1 MINEHKKNRRAV
13 KYNIKPRNF
22 VAKNATTGGAGEHRD
37 KSKEIPRSAKH
48 KNKEMDMSEEWTQ
61 KYKSSINC
69 SHPKGFSQRAHCQGK
84 KKHNESMEMEMT
96 CEDCGM
102 CQTHGSL
109 NEIAKGAKDSNGVTK
124 CWPGKHA
131 AGTKTGKNGGQVRN
145 CVPNESVAEGRKPF
159 RDLKSWTDHAKSQGL
174 KVSEPSN
181 HIDWTHDAT
190 DKQGNVR
197 GRFVR
202 TRVPQNSRGFIH
214 QQDMAEGY
222 LNEDIMGAP
231 RPEDNHEAS
240 MALSEL
246 YRNAKYAMA
255 LLKII
260 EPNDAIDGWVQA
272 NLTSAADMLDKVG
285 HYLDYKN
292 INGRKPEV
300 DMDEDDN
307 VDDTDVGEA
316 DGSMAREN
324 LQIIVEYSIKLMEM
338 IKPGDNLA
346 SWVSMKLTK
355 ASEAISSA
363 KHFIEYRQFE
373 KHASDAFES
382 KLTRMLAQQLSET
395 MSPASNFAGSKKNK
409 LGSAGQLKGNMKRPA
424 RAGDLVGGAAE
435 SVSEDD
441 EAMRN
446 FLAKG
451 GKIQH
456 VKPQKGPKSPGLSY
470 GSRHIGASGG
480 RGSSKG
486 KVSGLGASTHKSSSK
501 PVVTAEQVDVDA
513 HPTDSGDYTYSING
527 KPVEPGSDLHN
538 SIKDQH
544 MDQVS
549 PIYKPLKQMMSQPT
563 DQSMGADPRKDSE
576 NDVQPNDVIIPSHPK
591 GHWVKVRDIGETD
604 NEKPKTVAK
613 TWDEMS
619 SKEKLSGVKGR
630 TVWNP
635 KTQKYRTVFDM
646 PAQSKK

>member
-22 VAKNATTGGAGEHRD
+22 VAKNATTSGAGEHKD
-37 KSKEIPRSAKH
+37 KSKEIARKAKH
-48 KNKEMDMSEEWTQ
+48 KNREMDMAEDDGNSPAQGSEEQRFPHYTKFKNTAFEVPDDDHPEGSRIVNPGSDEWENIYKREFDMPSPKDTGGFQIGNHPLVKAPSQ
-61 KYKSSINC
+61 K
-69 SHPKGFSQRAHCQGK
+69 
-84 KKHNESMEMEMT
+84 
-96 CEDCGM
+96 D
-102 CQTHGSL
+102 
-109 NEIAKGAKDSNGVTK
+109 
-124 CWPGKHA
+124 
-131 AGTKTGKNGGQVRN
+131 
-145 CVPNESVAEGRKPF
+145 VAEGERTMSRAAKGMMKYGKPGMKKLAQLG
-159 RDLKSWTDHAKSQGL
+159 RDGA
-174 KVSEPSN
+174 SEEKM
-181 HIDWTHDAT
+181 DDAR
-190 DKQGNVR
+190 DKFDKYNESLLR
-197 GRFVR
+197 
-202 TRVPQNSRGFIH
+202 
-214 QQDMAEGY
+214 
-222 LNEDIMGAP
+222 EDIMGAP

-246 YRNAKYAMA
+246 YRNAKYGMA

-292 INGRKPEV
+292 INGRKPDVE
-300 DMDEDDN
+300 MEEDDN
-307 VDDTDVGEA
+307 VDDADVGEA

-324 LQIIVEYSIKLMEM
+324 LQIIVEYSIRLMEM

-373 KHASDAFES
+373 KHAGDAFES

-486 KVSGLGASTHKSSSK
+486 KVSGLGASTHKSSNK
-501 PVVTAEQVDVDA
+501 PVVTAEQVNVDA
-513 HPTDSGDYTYSING
+513 HPTDSGDWNYSING

-544 MDQVS
+544 MNQVS

-591 GHWVKVRDIGETD
+591 GEWVKVRDIGEND
-604 NEKPKTVAK
+604 SEKSKTVAK

-635 KTQKYRTVFDM
+635 KTQKYRTVFDV

>member
-22 VAKNATTGGAGEHRD
+22 VAKNATTSGAGEHKD
-37 KSKEIPRSAKH
+37 KSKELPRKAKH
-48 KNKEMDMSEEWTQ
+48 KNKEMDMAEGFPQPGE
-61 KYKSSINC
+61 SS
-69 SHPKGFSQRAHCQGK
+69 GK
-84 KKHNESMEMEMT
+84 AKQFNPNAKVQTREMT
-96 CEDCGM
+96 LD
-102 CQTHGSL
+102 QIL
-109 NEIAKGAKDSNGVTK
+109 NSVKGIPYVNNVVDDWDAKDYSWGVTK
-124 CWPGKHA
+124 KVIEYAQYLQKNPQSVANLPPLVVIDGQLNDGAHRLSAINLLQKRMDPKNPLWKQVKLKVNF
-131 AGTKTGKNGGQVRN
+131 GTSADVASEQG
-145 CVPNESVAEGRKPF
+145 VAEGL
-159 RDLKSWTDHAKSQGL
+159 LK
-174 KVSEPSN
+174 
-181 HIDWTHDAT
+181 
-190 DKQGNVR
+190 
-197 GRFVR
+197 
-202 TRVPQNSRGFIH
+202 
-214 QQDMAEGY
+214 
-222 LNEDIMGAP
+222 EDIMGAP
-231 RPEDNHEAS
+231 RPEDNHEAT

-246 YRNAKYAMA
+246 YRNAKYGMA

-272 NLTSAADMLDKVG
+272 NLTNAAEILDKVG

-300 DMDEDDN
+300 NMDEDDN
-307 VDDTDVGEA
+307 VDDAEPGDS

-324 LQIIVEYSIKLMEM
+324 LEMIVEYSIRLMEM

-355 ASEAISSA
+355 ASEAVSSA
-363 KHFIEYRQFE
+363 KHFIEYRNFE
-373 KHASDAFES
+373 KHASDAFEG
-382 KLTRMLAQQLSET
+382 KITRMLAQKLSET
-395 MSPASNFAGSKKNK
+395 MSPASTFVGSKKNK
-409 LGSAGQLKGNMKRPA
+409 LGSAGQLKGNMKRSA
-424 RAGDLVGGAAE
+424 RAGDLVGGGAAE
-435 SVSEDD
+435 SVAEDD
-441 EAMRN
+441 EAMKD

-470 GSRHIGASGG
+470 GSKHIGASGG

-486 KVSGLGASTHKSSSK
+486 KVSGLGAATRKSSSK
-501 PVVTAEQVDVDA
+501 PVVTAEQVSVVA
-513 HPTDSGDYTYSING
+513 HPTDTGDWSYSIDG

-538 SIKDQH
+538 AIKDQH

-549 PIYKPLKQMMSQPT
+549 PIYKPLKQMMSEPT

-576 NDVQPNDVIIPSHPK
+576 NDVQDGDVIIPSHPD
-591 GHWVKVRDIGETD
+591 GEWVKVRDIGEND
-604 NEKPKTVAK
+604 NEKSKTVAK

-635 KTQKYRTVFDM
+635 KTQKYRTVFDV
-646 PAQSKK
+646 PSQNKK

>member
-1 MINEHKKNRRAV
+1 MINEHKKNTRAV

-22 VAKNATTGGAGEHRD
+22 VAKNATTGGAGEHKD
-37 KSKEIPRSAKH
+37 KSKELPRKVKH
-48 KNKEMDMSEEWTQ
+48 KNKEMD
-61 KYKSSINC
+61 
-69 SHPKGFSQRAHCQGK
+69 
-84 KKHNESMEMEMT
+84 
-96 CEDCGM
+96 
-102 CQTHGSL
+102 
-109 NEIAKGAKDSNGVTK
+109 
-124 CWPGKHA
+124 
-131 AGTKTGKNGGQVRN
+131 
-145 CVPNESVAEGRKPF
+145 VAESL
-159 RDLKSWTDHAKSQGL
+159 LK
-174 KVSEPSN
+174 
-181 HIDWTHDAT
+181 
-190 DKQGNVR
+190 
-197 GRFVR
+197 
-202 TRVPQNSRGFIH
+202 
-214 QQDMAEGY
+214 
-222 LNEDIMGAP
+222 EDIMGAP

-307 VDDTDVGEA
+307 VDDVDVGEA

-324 LQIIVEYSIKLMEM
+324 LQIIIEYSIRLMEM

-355 ASEAISSA
+355 ASEAVSSA
-363 KHFIEYRQFE
+363 KHFIEYRNFE

-382 KLTRMLAQQLSET
+382 KLTRMLSQKLSER
-395 MSPASNFAGSKKNK
+395 MLPASTFAGSKKKNK

-424 RAGDLVGGAAE
+424 RAGDLVGGDADE
-435 SVSEDD
+435 SVD
-441 EAMRN
+441 
-446 FLAKG
+446 
-451 GKIQH
+451 
-456 VKPQKGPKSPGLSY
+456 
-470 GSRHIGASGG
+470 
-480 RGSSKG
+480 
-486 KVSGLGASTHKSSSK
+486 
-501 PVVTAEQVDVDA
+501 EQVSVDA
-513 HPTDSGDYTYSING
+513 HPTDSGDWTYSING
-527 KPVEPGSDLHN
+527 VAVDPKSDTHN

-563 DQSMGADPRKDSE
+563 GQSMGADPRKDSE

-591 GHWVKVRDIGETD
+591 GHWVKVRDIGEND
-604 NEKPKTVAK
+604 NETPKTVAK

-635 KTQKYRTVFDM
+635 KTQKYRTVFDV
-646 PAQSKK
+646 PTENKK

>member
-22 VAKNATTGGAGEHRD
+22 VAKNATTGGAGEHKD
-37 KSKEIPRSAKH
+37 KSKELPRKAKH
-48 KNKEMDMSEEWTQ
+48 KSKEMDMAEAGFPGAPDVEMPPM
-61 KYKSSINC
+61 KSSGD
-69 SHPKGFSQRAHCQGK
+69 PKRDKLKQEYMDLHREIKSLVDIQYRSTSDEEKIQAKARIKQLNDRADQIKAILEPRQPPNEWQKKTYGFDDNWNKVNQGVAEAEK
-84 KKHNESMEMEMT
+84 KGLYYYVNKR
-96 CEDCGM
+96 
-102 CQTHGSL
+102 
-109 NEIAKGAKDSNGVTK
+109 KK
-124 CWPGKHA
+124 
-131 AGTKTGKNGGQVRN
+131 AGTSRDASSPKAPTAQAWKDAAKTAKK
-145 CVPNESVAEGRKPF
+145 ES
-159 RDLKSWTDHAKSQGL
+159 
-174 KVSEPSN
+174 
-181 HIDWTHDAT
+181 I
-190 DKQGNVR
+190 
-197 GRFVR
+197 
-202 TRVPQNSRGFIH
+202 
-214 QQDMAEGY
+214 AEGY

-272 NLTSAADMLDKVG
+272 NLTNAADMLDKVG

-300 DMDEDDN
+300 DMNEDDN
-307 VDDTDVGEA
+307 VDDADVGEA

-324 LQIIVEYSIKLMEM
+324 LQIIIEYSIRLMEM

-355 ASEAISSA
+355 ASEAVSSA
-363 KHFIEYRQFE
+363 KHFIEYRNFE
-373 KHASDAFES
+373 KHTSDAFES
-382 KLTRMLAQQLSET
+382 KLTRMLSQKLSER
-395 MSPASNFAGSKKNK
+395 MSPASAFAGSKKNK
-409 LGSAGQLKGNMKRPA
+409 LGSAGQLKGNMNRPA
-424 RAGDLVGGAAE
+424 RAGDLVGGDAEE
-435 SVSEDD
+435 SVD
-441 EAMRN
+441 
-446 FLAKG
+446 
-451 GKIQH
+451 
-456 VKPQKGPKSPGLSY
+456 
-470 GSRHIGASGG
+470 
-480 RGSSKG
+480 
-486 KVSGLGASTHKSSSK
+486 
-501 PVVTAEQVDVDA
+501 EQVSVDA
-513 HPTDSGDYTYSING
+513 HPTDSGDWTYSING
-527 KPVEPGSDLHN
+527 KPVEPGSDRHN

-549 PIYKPLKQMMSQPT
+549 PIYKPLKQMMSQPPS
-563 DQSMGADPRKDSE
+563 QSMGADPRKDSE

-591 GHWVKVRDIGETD
+591 GHWVKIRDIGEND

-635 KTQKYRTVFDM
+635 KTQKYRTVFDV
-646 PAQSKK
+646 PAENKK

>member
-1 MINEHKKNRRAV
+1 V
-13 KYNIKPRNF
+13 
-22 VAKNATTGGAGEHRD
+22 
-37 KSKEIPRSAKH
+37 
-48 KNKEMDMSEEWTQ
+48 
-61 KYKSSINC
+61 
-69 SHPKGFSQRAHCQGK
+69 
-84 KKHNESMEMEMT
+84 
-96 CEDCGM
+96 
-102 CQTHGSL
+102 
-109 NEIAKGAKDSNGVTK
+109 
-124 CWPGKHA
+124 
-131 AGTKTGKNGGQVRN
+131 
-145 CVPNESVAEGRKPF
+145 
-159 RDLKSWTDHAKSQGL
+159 
-174 KVSEPSN
+174 
-181 HIDWTHDAT
+181 
-190 DKQGNVR
+190 
-197 GRFVR
+197 
-202 TRVPQNSRGFIH
+202 
-214 QQDMAEGY
+214 AEGY

-231 RPEDNHEAS
+231 RPQDNHEAS